1 MIKIV
6 ILGAGN
12 VASHLIQ
19 KFHKI
24 AEVQIIQLYNRTIEK
39 LEEFNH
45 VAPITNNS
53 EEILDADVYIIS
65 VSDDFIE
72 EVAQNLIS
80 KKGIV
85 VHTSGSASIKRLLP
99 NENIGVF
106 YPLQTFSKNKEIDFS
121 RIPFCLEAK
130 ETSSYQVLEKLAN
143 YITDSVYPIDSEQ
156 RKILHVAAVFV
167 NNFTNYIYQMGSEIC
182 ETYDIPFE
190 ILIPLIQETSN
201 KIESLHPKEAQTG
214 PAKRNDKTTIANH
227 LKLLN
232 EKQQHIY
239 SLLTK
244 AIQESHGE
252 KL

>member
-12 VASHLIQ
+12 VASHMIRRFQ
-19 KFHKI
+19 NVEQI
-24 AEVQIIQLYNRTIEK
+24 EIIQLYNRTKEK
-39 LEEFNH
+39 LNEFAH
-45 VAPITNNS
+45 LAPITDS
-53 EEILDADVYIIS
+53 DAEIADADVYIIS
-65 VSDDFIE
+65 VSDDYIE
-72 EVAQNLIS
+72 EVAQKLVS

-85 VHTSGSASIKRLLP
+85 VHTSGSASMERLLP

-106 YPLQTFSKNKEIDFS
+106 YPLQTFSKDKEIDFS
-121 RIPFCLEAK
+121 KIPFCLEAK
-130 ETSSYQVLEKLAN
+130 QEVSYKILEVLAKAISN
-143 YITDSVYPIDSEQ
+143 SVFAIDSEQ

-167 NNFTNYIYQMGSEIC
+167 NNFTNYIYQMGSDIC

-190 ILIPLIQETSN
+190 ILIPLIQETSS
-201 KIESLHPKEAQTG
+201 KIETLHPKEAQTG
-214 PAKRNDKTTIANH
+214 PAKRNDKTTITNH

-232 EKQQHIY
+232 EKQQEIY